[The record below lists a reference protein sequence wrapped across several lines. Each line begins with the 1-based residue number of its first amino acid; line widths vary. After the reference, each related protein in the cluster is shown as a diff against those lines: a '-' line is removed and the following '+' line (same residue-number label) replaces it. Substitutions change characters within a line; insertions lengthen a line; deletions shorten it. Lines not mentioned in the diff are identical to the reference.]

1 MEYGLIG
8 EKLGHSYSPQ
18 IHAQLAQYHY
28 VLHPVA
34 RNELHAF
41 MKEADFKGINVTIPY
56 KKDVIP
62 YCASLSDDAREIGCV
77 NTIVKQPDGSLFG
90 HNTDI
95 AGFTRMLQHAGIE
108 PDGKKAVILGSGGTS
123 LTASIALKRMGACEI
138 VVISRSGENNYTALY
153 EKHADAELLVN
164 TTPVG
169 MFPNNGQSPA
179 DLSKLPALESVVDV
193 IYNPEKTALIQQAQA
208 LGMKT
213 VSGLYMLV
221 SQARHAAE
229 LFTGAPIDPCMDE
242 LIVAAIKK
250 ETLNLVLAGMPGC
263 GKSTL
268 GQLLAKEMNR
278 PLLDTDSMVE
288 QTAGKTIPEIFE
300 QDGEEAFRALE
311 TLAVQ
316 KACSLQGHIITT
328 GGGAILKDEN
338 RMAMK
343 QNGRVC
349 VIERPLELLARN
361 GRPLSQGENALEN
374 LWQKREPYYRKTADF
389 SVLNA
394 GEIETAVQAI
404 MEGFYEAADH

>member
-18 IHAQLAQYHY
+18 IHAQLAHYQY
-28 VLHPVA
+28 VLHPIA

-41 MKEADFKGINVTIPY
+41 MTEADFKGINVTIPY

-62 YCASLSDDAREIGCV
+62 YCASLSEDAREIGCV
-77 NTIVKQPDGSLFG
+77 NTIVKRPDGSLFG

-95 AGFTRMLQHAGIE
+95 AGFTRMLQHADID
-108 PDGKKAVILGSGGTS
+108 PAGKKAVILGSGGTS
-123 LTASIALKRMGACEI
+123 LTASIALRKMGACEI

-153 EKHADAELLVN
+153 EKHADAKLLVN

-169 MFPNNGQSPA
+169 MFPKNGQSPA

-229 LFTGAPIDPCMDE
+229 LFTGTSIDPCKE
-242 LIVAAIKK
+242 EFIVSAIKK
-250 ETLNLVLAGMPGC
+250 ETLNLVLVGMPGC
-263 GKSTL
+263 GKTTL
-268 GQLLAKEMNR
+268 GQLLAKEIGR
-278 PLLDTDSMVE
+278 PLLDTDAMVE
-288 QTAGKTIPEIFE
+288 QMAGKTIPEIFE
-300 QDGEEAFRALE
+300 QDGEETFRALE

-328 GGGAILKDEN
+328 GGGAILKEES
-338 RMAMK
+338 RLAMK

-349 VIERPLELLARN
+349 LIERPLELLARN
-361 GRPLSQGENALEN
+361 GRPLSQGDQALVN
-374 LWQKREPYYRKTADF
+374 LWQKREPCYRKAADF
-389 SVLNA
+389 SVQNT
-394 GEIETAVQAI
+394 GEIKAASQAI

>member
-18 IHAQLAQYHY
+18 IHAQLAHYQY
-28 VLHPVA
+28 VLHPIA
-34 RNELHAF
+34 RNELHSF
-41 MKEADFKGINVTIPY
+41 MTEADFKGINVTIPY
-56 KKDVIP
+56 KKDVIH
-62 YCASLSDDAREIGCV
+62 YCASLSEDAREIGCV
-77 NTIVKQPDGSLFG
+77 NTIVKRPDGSLFG

-95 AGFTRMLQHAGIE
+95 AGFTRMLQHADID
-108 PDGKKAVILGSGGTS
+108 PAGKKAVILGSGGTS
-123 LTASIALKRMGACEI
+123 LTASIALRKMGACEI

-153 EKHADAELLVN
+153 EKHADAKLLVN

-229 LFTGAPIDPCMDE
+229 LFTGASIDPRKE
-242 LIVAAIKK
+242 EFIVSAIKK
-250 ETLNLVLAGMPGC
+250 ETLNLVLVGMPGC
-263 GKSTL
+263 GKTTL
-268 GQLLAKEMNR
+268 GQLLAKEIGR
-278 PLLDTDSMVE
+278 PLLDTDAMVE
-288 QTAGKTIPEIFE
+288 QMAGKTIPEIFE
-300 QDGEEAFRALE
+300 QDGEETFRALE

-328 GGGAILKDEN
+328 GGGAILKEEN
-338 RMAMK
+338 RLAMK

-349 VIERPLELLARN
+349 LIERALDLLARN
-361 GRPLSQGENALEN
+361 GRPLSQGDNALVN
-374 LWQKREPYYRKTADF
+374 LWQEREPCYRKAADF
-389 SVLNA
+389 SVQNT
-394 GEIETAVQAI
+394 GEIKAASQAI

>member
-18 IHAQLAQYHY
+18 IHAQLAQYQY

-41 MKEADFKGINVTIPY
+41 MTKADFKGINVTIPY
-56 KKDVIP
+56 KEDVLP
-62 YCASLSDDAREIGCV
+62 YCASLSDEAREIGCV

-95 AGFTRMLQHAGIE
+95 AGFTRMLQHAGID
-108 PDGKKAVILGSGGTS
+108 PAAKKAVILGSGGTS
-123 LTASIALKRMGACEI
+123 HTAFIALRRMGACEI

-153 EKHADAELLVN
+153 EKHADAKLLVN

-193 IYNPEKTALIQQAQA
+193 IYNPEKTALIQQAEA

-242 LIVAAIKK
+242 FIIAAIKK
-250 ETLNLVLAGMPGC
+250 ETLNLVLVGMPGC

-268 GQLLAKEMNR
+268 GQLLANEMNR
-278 PLLDTDSMVE
+278 PLLDTDAMVE
-288 QTAGKTIPEIFE
+288 QMAGKTIPEIFE

-328 GGGAILKDEN
+328 GGGAILKEEN
-338 RMAMK
+338 RHAMK

-349 VIERPLELLARN
+349 LIERPLELLARI

-374 LWQKREPYYRKTADF
+374 LWQKREPDYRKAADF
-389 SVLNA
+389 TVQNT
-394 GEIETAVQAI
+394 GEIKTAVQVI